1 MNGVQTRFKCK
12 LDVKRCKRFVFPPSS
27 LLPRSNALK
36 TKAIRYFQ
44 TDRTLTRIVSPPLHM
59 MSREKFISVLFR
71 QQQSGLSIAD
81 FCENEGYS
89 RSRFYLWKQKYGI
102 TERELLAE
110 ASRLGVKDSF
120 VPIVINGDTPSPGIS
135 HEAPLPSPQPSVPF
149 PLKGKDSSEIS
160 LELPNGLKLKFKGS
174 SGCEAALNLISKI
187 YNANVLPK

>member
-1 MNGVQTRFKCK
+1 MMQRRK
-12 LDVKRCKRFVFPPSS
+12 
-27 LLPRSNALK
+27 
-36 TKAIRYFQ
+36 
-44 TDRTLTRIVSPPLHM
+44 HM

-135 HEAPLPSPQPSVPF
+135 HETSVPF

>member
-1 MNGVQTRFKCK
+1 MIQQRKYMM
-12 LDVKRCKRFVFPPSS
+12 
-27 LLPRSNALK
+27 
-36 TKAIRYFQ
+36 TK
-44 TDRTLTRIVSPPLHM
+44 
-59 MSREKFISVLFR
+59 EKFISVLFR

-110 ASRLGVKDSF
+110 ASRLGVKDNF
-120 VPIVINGDTPSPGIS
+120 VPILINGDAPSPGIS
-135 HEAPLPSPQPSVPF
+135 HDVPLPSPQPTVPF
-149 PLKGKDSSEIS
+149 PLKGKDNSEIS
-160 LELPNGLKLKFKGS
+160 LELPNGLKLRFKGA

>member
-1 MNGVQTRFKCK
+1 MMQRRK
-12 LDVKRCKRFVFPPSS
+12 
-27 LLPRSNALK
+27 
-36 TKAIRYFQ
+36 
-44 TDRTLTRIVSPPLHM
+44 HM

-120 VPIVINGDTPSPGIS
+120 VPIVINGDTPSPG
-135 HEAPLPSPQPSVPF
+135 
-149 PLKGKDSSEIS
+149 
-160 LELPNGLKLKFKGS
+160 LKLKFKGS

>member
-1 MNGVQTRFKCK
+1 MMQRRK
-12 LDVKRCKRFVFPPSS
+12 
-27 LLPRSNALK
+27 
-36 TKAIRYFQ
+36 
-44 TDRTLTRIVSPPLHM
+44 HM

-135 HEAPLPSPQPSVPF
+135 HEARVPF